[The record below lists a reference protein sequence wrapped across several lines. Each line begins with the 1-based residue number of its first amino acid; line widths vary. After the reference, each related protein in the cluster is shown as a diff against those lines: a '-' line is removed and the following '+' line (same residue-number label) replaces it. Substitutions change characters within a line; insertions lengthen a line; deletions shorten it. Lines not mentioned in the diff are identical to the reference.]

1 MQGLIGPDYALA
13 ECTVES
19 IGAKALNLVKMKK
32 AGLRV
37 PPFFSLSSRLV
48 NTILQPLAADLQC
61 WNLALQ
67 QEDDAGIQKASLK
80 LQNGIKKL
88 ELKPG
93 LILEIQ
99 TLVRQHFVSGA
110 FLAVRSSGSL
120 EDLNEASFAGQYDSL
135 LFVSPTD
142 CEQAILACI
151 ASAFSVGMA
160 HYRRKM
166 NLGEHALHFS
176 VIVQEMV
183 PSFSSG
189 VAFSMDQTANLADA
203 LIVAAFGL
211 GEGLVTNKAEA
222 DLYCYNRQTN
232 TYNEEIAS
240 KSVYLDFEVEE
251 GKIMERNLDSTLAES
266 SVLRPDQV
274 HEVYRQLCAV
284 EQLLAGPADIEFAFD
299 VDSNFWLLQMR
310 PITGIDASKLRILDN
325 TNIVES
331 YPGISKPLTFSLA
344 RKSYDLVFKSCAK
357 DFWISSKKTTQLSPV
372 FKDLIAQFEGRI
384 YYRLDNWYQ
393 LIDLVFKSKKSREA
407 WQNAVGL
414 KNSDGRKASDLW
426 SLFKM
431 VLASAWML
439 LRHQKRVAIFFKDF
453 NLLHRD
459 FETLIRQEEDPKR
472 LWLGYEKATQSLF
485 SIWSITIVNDFL
497 AFKFFGF
504 LQARLKSLGFENSE
518 AMAHELSTQFE
529 AIESEQA
536 VLHLLELKEQILK
549 NPDLVA
555 LFEQSDKEIDDAL
568 PNYPD
573 FKRKVELYLQQY
585 GDRVL
590 AELKLEVP
598 SLRQNPLAIYSLIK
612 SQLKSSLSLTKHKR
626 RKLELRAQSWARLR
640 EKVWRFGLNYF
651 IIKRLSKWA
660 GSGLRNREN
669 MRFARARAY
678 GRVKQVFEKVAIQM
692 YQKGVLETVND
703 LYYLDLQDLE
713 AFCLTSTSGDL
724 KGKVHLRKHEEQRF
738 YHLDLPDRITYLE
751 GDVPRFRKARKNTS
765 NPHILIGTPASK
777 GRVKTEAIVVL
788 EPSFD
793 LDVKGKILVCKM
805 TDPAWIF
812 LMTQAAGIISEK
824 GSVLSHTAI
833 VGRELGIPAIVGVDQ
848 ATTLLQSGQLI
859 DLNAN
864 DGEVKF

>member
-1 MQGLIGPDYALA
+1 MQQLIGPDYKLA
-13 ECTVES
+13 ECDVKS
-19 IGAKALNLVKMKK
+19 IGAKALNLVKMKE

-37 PPFFSLSSRLV
+37 PPFFSLSSQLV
-48 NTILQPLAADLQC
+48 KTILQPLATDLQN

-67 QEDDAGIQKASLK
+67 QEDDANVQKASLN
-80 LQNGIKKL
+80 LQNGINKL
-88 ELKPG
+88 ELDQG
-93 LILEIQ
+93 LMLEIQ
-99 TLVRQHFVSGA
+99 TLVRQHFASGA

-120 EDLNEASFAGQYDSL
+120 EDLNEASFAGQYDSM
-135 LFVSPTD
+135 LFVSPSE

-151 ASAFSVGMA
+151 ASAFSVGMV

-166 NLGEHALHFS
+166 NLREHALHFS
-176 VIVQEMV
+176 VIVQEMI
-183 PSFSSG
+183 PSSSSG

-203 LIVAAFGL
+203 LIVAAYGL

-222 DLYCYNRQTN
+222 DLYCYNRQAN
-232 TYNEEIAS
+232 TYKEEIAS
-240 KSVYLDFEVEE
+240 KSVYLDFEE
-251 GKIMERNLDSTLAES
+251 GKILERNLDSTLVES
-266 SVLRPDQV
+266 SVFSTDQV

-284 EQLLAGPADIEFAFD
+284 ERLLAGPADIEFAFD

-357 DFWISSKKTTQLSPV
+357 DFWISSKKTTQLRPV
-372 FKDLIAQFEGRI
+372 FKDLIAHFEGRI

-414 KNSDGRKASDLW
+414 KNAEGRKAPDVW

-439 LRHQKRVAIFFKDF
+439 IRHKRRVAIFFRDF

-459 FETLIRQEEDPKR
+459 FETLIRQEEDAKG
-472 LWLGYEKATQSLF
+472 LWLGYEKSTQSLF
-485 SIWSITIVNDFL
+485 SIWSITVVNDFL

-518 AMAHELSTQFE
+518 AMAHQLSTQFE
-529 AIESEQA
+529 TIESEQA

-555 LFEQSDKEIDDAL
+555 LFEQSAKEIDEAIL
-568 PNYPD
+568 NYPD
-573 FKRKVELYLQQY
+573 FKSKVESYRQQY

-590 AELKLEVP
+590 AELKMEVP
-598 SLRQNPLAIYSLIK
+598 SLRQKPLGIYSLIK
-612 SQLKSSLSLTKHKR
+612 SQLKSSLSLKEHKR
-626 RKLELRAQSWARLR
+626 RKLELRVQSWTQLR
-640 EKVWRFGLNYF
+640 EKVWRFGLYF
-651 IIKRLSKWA
+651 LIKRLSKWA

-692 YQKGVLETVND
+692 YQKGVLETAND
-703 LYYLDLQDLE
+703 VYYLDLQDLE
-713 AFCLTSTSGDL
+713 AFCLSSPTSNL
-724 KGKVHLRKHEEQRF
+724 KKKVYLRKQEEQRF

-751 GDVPRFRKARKNTS
+751 GDVPRFRKAQKNTS
-765 NPHILIGTPASK
+765 NPHVLIGAPASK
-777 GRVKTEAIVVL
+777 GRVKAEAIVVL

-812 LMTQAAGIISEK
+812 LMTQAAGIISER

-859 DLNAN
+859 DLNA
-864 DGEVKF
+864 DVGEVKF